1 MWDLLAR
8 IVTMCQI
15 ILDRSAAS
23 GTGDTLV
30 SNSLEQRT

>member
-8 IVTMCQI
+8 IVTICQI
-15 ILDRSAAS
+15 IHNLSKS
-23 GTGDTLV
+23 GTRDTLV